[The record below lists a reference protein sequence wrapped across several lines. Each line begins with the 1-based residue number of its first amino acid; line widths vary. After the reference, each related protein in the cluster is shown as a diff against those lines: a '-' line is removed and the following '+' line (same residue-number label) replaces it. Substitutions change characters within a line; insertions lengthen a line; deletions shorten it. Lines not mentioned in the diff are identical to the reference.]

1 MNERNKVFNSGSLES
16 TVEKS
21 IWSIP
26 VTEDTLRKLGYKNTM
41 VHKYSEIYK
50 EYITY
55 FRKEDR
61 KCGFIR
67 QSNPLMFP
75 TRTTYKQVTEEEYEP
90 RQET

>member
-1 MNERNKVFNSGSLES
+1 MEDRNKPFAKGSLEE

-41 VHKYSEIYK
+41 VHEYSEIYK

-55 FRKEDR
+55 FKKNDR

-67 QSNPLMFP
+67 QSNSLMFP
-75 TRTTYKQVTEEEYEP
+75 TRTTYKQVSEGNYEQQP
-90 RQET
+90 SA